1 MIYRQGDV
9 MLITVSEV
17 PQGKEVSRENGR
29 LILAYGEVTG
39 HAHAIVAPTVK
50 MIEKADI
57 RYIVASEQFE
67 VLHEEHLK
75 HVIPAG
81 IYEIRHQRE
90 YVEAAIPRRVID

>member
-9 MLITVSEV
+9 MLIAIEV
-17 PQGKEVSRENGR
+17 APKGKQVKRDKGR
-29 LILAYGEVTG
+29 LILAYGEVTF
-39 HAHAIVAPTVK
+39 HAHAIINPAIK

-57 RYIVASEQFE
+57 RYIVADREFE
-67 VLHEEHLK
+67 VLHEEHAK

-90 YVEAAIPRRVID
+90 YVEPEVERRVID